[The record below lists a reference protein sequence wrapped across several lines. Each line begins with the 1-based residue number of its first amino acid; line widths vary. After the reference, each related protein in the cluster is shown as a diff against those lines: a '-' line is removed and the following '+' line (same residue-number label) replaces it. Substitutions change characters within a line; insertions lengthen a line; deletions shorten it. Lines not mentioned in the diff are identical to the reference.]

1 MHQYES
7 CNATCYK
14 NRGNESR
21 DESLREVLK
30 VTSCGIIVF
39 FGSGLQLEPL
49 RSGGTEADFVR
60 RSGVL
65 WQLADA
71 GLIEAESGSDLGQ
84 KVLF

>member
-7 CNATCYK
+7 CNATW
-14 NRGNESR
+14 R

-30 VTSCGIIVF
+30 VASCGIIVF
-39 FGSGLQLEPL
+39 LEVVY
-49 RSGGTEADFVR
+49 SWNQFEVADFVR

-71 GLIEAESGSDLGQ
+71 GLIEAGKNVIWDSQ
-84 KVLF
+84 KVLFWLQNGIHS